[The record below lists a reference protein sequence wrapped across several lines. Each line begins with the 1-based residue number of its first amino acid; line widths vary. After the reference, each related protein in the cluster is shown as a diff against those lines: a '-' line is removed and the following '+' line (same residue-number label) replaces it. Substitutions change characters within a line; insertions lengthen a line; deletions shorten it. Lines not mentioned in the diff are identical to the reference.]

1 MEIQQII
8 SEVVGIIRKYLPS
21 EYRVILFGS
30 WAKGDASE
38 TSDVDI
44 GVLGPN
50 RVEWSIMSKI
60 TDDIE
65 DIRTLRSID
74 IVDLRV
80 KGERFR
86 ENVMASAKV
95 LD

>member
-1 MEIQQII
+1 MEIQEII

-21 EYRVILFGS
+21 EYRIILFGS
-30 WAKGDASE
+30 WAKGDALE
-38 TSDVDI
+38 ASDIDI
-44 GVLGPN
+44 GVMGPN

-60 TDDIE
+60 TEDIE

-80 KGERFR
+80 KGEKYR
-86 ENVMASAKV
+86 ESVMASAKV